1 MPLTTEQLSVLR
13 SAPLPSTGNKLSLA
27 MELADRVTQTAVAAA
42 LGFTVP
48 YVSDV
53 VRGRYRTITIEN
65 AWKFATYFGCEPGEL
80 FPAREAVA
88 S

>member
-1 MPLTTEQLSVLR
+1 MTLSTRQLNALKR
-13 SAPLPSTGNKLSLA
+13 SDVPDTGNKLSVA
-27 MELADRVTQTAVAAA
+27 IELGGVSQADIVRATDLSAQ
-42 LGFTVP
+42 

-53 VRGRYRTITIEN
+53 VRGRYPNITLDN
-65 AWKFATYFGCEPGEL
+65 AWKFALFFGCDPGDL